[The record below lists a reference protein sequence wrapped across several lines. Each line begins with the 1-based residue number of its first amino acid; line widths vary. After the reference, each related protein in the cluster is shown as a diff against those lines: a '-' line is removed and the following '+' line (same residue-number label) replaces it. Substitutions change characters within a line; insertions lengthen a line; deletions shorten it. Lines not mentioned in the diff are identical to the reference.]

1 VRRTAEAILVAGLL
15 AAPSPRARANGA
27 FPDSQSVI
35 TPSDRPAEIILATNF
50 GLVISEDAGQSW
62 QWSCERD
69 ANAYGILYQQ
79 GPAPLHRL
87 FTVAGDKL
95 VFSDDG
101 SCGWQT
107 AAGALAPQLVT
118 DAFPDPSDADHVLAI
133 GYDGGIFG
141 VFPSRDGGA
150 TFDGPLYEAAAG
162 DGIGGVEIARSDAR
176 VIYVAMTNAASSMPK
191 LARSGDGGASWTVTD
206 LGPMLGLGV
215 ARIIAVDPAD
225 PNTVLLRVMGSDGQ
239 SIALT
244 RDGGATVTVSL
255 SIAGTFTSYV
265 QLANGTRLVGALV
278 ESSTTPALYRSHDG
292 GATFETVAGPPAIRA
307 LSRRGDVV
315 YAATDNFAVGYALG
329 VSTDEGTTWRAGMA
343 YDQVRAILGC
353 VRDDPQCQAS
363 CQALA
368 GRGAMPPGT
377 IWDAAVC
384 SANPLPEPPT
394 PLPEPPAMTGGGGC
408 GCATVETGS
417 SLAVVPFLFLF
428 LGLVLAVASRRRA

>member
-1 VRRTAEAILVAGLL
+1 MRRTAGAILVFSGLL
-15 AAPSPRARANGA
+15 AAAAAPARANGA

-35 TPSDRPAEIILATNF
+35 TPADRPDEIILATNF
-50 GLVISEDAGQSW
+50 GLVISEDAGRSW

-79 GPAPLHRL
+79 GPAPRHRL

-107 AAGALAPQLVT
+107 PAGALADQLVS
-118 DAFPDPSDADHVLAI
+118 DVFPDPNDADHVLAI
-133 GYDGGIFG
+133 GYGGGIFG

-150 TFDGPLYEAAAG
+150 TFDAPLYQAAAG
-162 DGIGGVEIARSDAR
+162 DGIGGVEIARGDGR
-176 VIYVAMTNAASSMPK
+176 VIYVAMTNAASTVPR

-206 LGPMLGLGV
+206 LSPMIGLGV
-215 ARIIAVDPAD
+215 ARIIAVDPVD
-225 PNTVLLRVMGSDGQ
+225 PDTVLLRVMGADGQ

-255 SIAGTFTSYV
+255 AIAGTFTSYA
-265 QLANGTRLVGALV
+265 QLASGTRLLGALV
-278 ESSTTPALYRSHDG
+278 DSSTTPALYRSRDG
-292 GATFETVAGPPAIRA
+292 GATFEAVASPPGIRG

-315 YAATDNFAVGYALG
+315 YAATDNFGVGYALG
-329 VSTDEGTTWRAGMA
+329 TSTDEGATWHAAMA
-343 YDQVRAILGC
+343 YDQVQAILGC
-353 VRDDPQCQAS
+353 VRDDPQCQAT

-368 GRGAMPPGT
+368 GQGAMSPGT

-384 SANPLPEPPT
+384 SANPPPEPPT
-394 PLPEPPAMTGGGGC
+394 PLPEPPAVTGGGGGC
-408 GCATVETGS
+408 GCATARPGS
-417 SLAVVPFLFLF
+417 WLAVV
-428 LGLVLAVASRRRA
+428 LVLGIALAIASRRRG